1 MLKLTLRLFA
11 LILCGCDT
19 RAPESALFGTWRN
32 TTPTLDQATFYRF
45 GSDHSFSVSFDRID
59 DLKFARDGKWYAGG
73 PNIYLRFTGEAAQ
86 GQRPLVLHIVEVSKD
101 EIRVRW
107 SKDGAPVILRRV
119 APSPKAFNHTM
130 EQITNCCTTFSVII
144 SLNTGRHA
152 RPRSPRP
159 IVFSLG
165 L

>member
-1 MLKLTLRLFA
+1 MLKLTLPLFA

-32 TTPTLDQATFYRF
+32 TTPTLDQATYYKF
-45 GSDHSFSVSFDRID
+45 GPDHSFSVSFDRID

-73 PNIYLRFTGEAAQ
+73 QNIYLRFTGEAAQ

-107 SKDGAPVILRRV
+107 SKDGAPIILRRV
-119 APSPKAFNHTM
+119 APSPKAPNQTL
-130 EQITNCCTTFSVII
+130 ELTASRRTTLLSVTTFSSSVA
-144 SLNTGRHA
+144 A
-152 RPRSPRP
+152 RALARSSSSCSR
-159 IVFSLG
+159 
-165 L
+165 